1 MSASQSLKH
10 KQTGLALISIMVMV
24 TLMTI
29 LLSGIFYRHQLDIV
43 RAIRVISGEQ
53 AMLLALSAE
62 SWALNIFVN
71 DDKNVDHLNE
81 DWARQIPVLP
91 IEGGSVTGRIIDL
104 QGRFN
109 LNNFASYA
117 KPKTWQKDSEDI
129 RGTNLIA
136 IYMRLLESL
145 ELDADLA
152 KAAVIVDW
160 IDSNSQLIS
169 SDGAEDDDYYRLGK
183 TYVAA
188 NTMMVEPEELA
199 LLSGYQINDVIILA
213 DSISVLPTNTALN
226 INTASKDLLMALHRD
241 INETTADELIDQRP
255 YENTDEFYTLIDK
268 LINSTV
274 KGKVMFNGLVDIKS
288 RYYMMQVD
296 VLLGEIRIKLDS
308 YIERNRDG
316 QAAVLF
322 RRMQFVPQLAQTIE
336 PSDAER

>member
-1 MSASQSLKH
+1 
-10 KQTGLALISIMVMV
+10 
-24 TLMTI
+24 
-29 LLSGIFYRHQLDIV
+29 
-43 RAIRVISGEQ
+43 
-53 AMLLALSAE
+53 
-62 SWALNIFVN
+62 
-71 DDKNVDHLNE
+71 
-81 DWARQIPVLP
+81 
-91 IEGGSVTGRIIDL
+91 
-104 QGRFN
+104 
-109 LNNFASYA
+109 
-117 KPKTWQKDSEDI
+117 
-129 RGTNLIA
+129 
-136 IYMRLLESL
+136 
-145 ELDADLA
+145 
-152 KAAVIVDW
+152 
-160 IDSNSQLIS
+160 
-169 SDGAEDDDYYRLGK
+169 
-183 TYVAA
+183 
-188 NTMMVEPEELA
+188 LA